1 VQNGFYVKG
10 IDPKKITPSYPVSSL
25 TLSGRADKGTSI
37 LTTAIIIGAGEGL
50 SASLARKL
58 RARGHD
64 IVLAARNID
73 KLAELQQQTDA
84 TLVACDAAE
93 SADMAEVFAAAD
105 KLGGVIDIAIYNPSA
120 RVRGG
125 IADLDPAAV
134 RSAILTTGYGA
145 FLMAQQAAKRM
156 IPKGTGNILFTGAS
170 AGVKGYPNSSTF
182 AMGKFALRGLAQ
194 SLAREL
200 HPQGIH
206 IGHFVIDGG
215 IRNASRPERVDSAD
229 NPDAMLDPEAIADSY
244 LHFLDQPRSSWAWEI
259 ELRPWGEKF

>member
-1 VQNGFYVKG
+1 ME
-10 IDPKKITPSYPVSSL
+10 
-25 TLSGRADKGTSI
+25 
-37 LTTAIIIGAGEGL
+37 TAIIIGAGEGL

-58 RARGHD
+58 HARGNKL
-64 IVLAARNID
+64 VLAARNID
-73 KLAELQQQTDA
+73 KLEQLQKETGA
-84 TLVACDAAE
+84 TLVTCDATNANDI
-93 SADMAEVFAAAD
+93 AQVFATAD
-105 KLGGVIDIAIYNPSA
+105 AMEQPIEVAIYNPSA

-125 IADLDPAAV
+125 IETLDPEEV
-134 RSAILTTGYGA
+134 KSAILTTTYGA

-156 IPKGTGNILFTGAS
+156 IPQGKGAILFTGAS

-215 IRNASRPERVDSAD
+215 IENPNRPGRMAPTD
-229 NPDAMLDPEAIADSY
+229 NPDSMLSPDAIADTY
-244 LHFLDQPRSSWAWEI
+244 LHFLDQPRSSWSWEI
-259 ELRPWGEKF
+259 ELRPWVERF